1 MYRKHSFHNLTQI
14 IHNFPRIYTN
24 FVVNNSKLLGRN
36 GGGSLIELYPL
47 SEYFTATLTQAQAAS
62 MSADP
67 CAYAV
72 EPNYVIRARG
82 NPSTNFLR
90 LGAHSQEQS
99 DSTDQSRRLGIP
111 EFNRLDEN
119 PPNWGLERVSTRGQR
134 NGKYIWVSEE
144 IRNIYAYTQ

>member
-1 MYRKHSFHNLTQI
+1 
-14 IHNFPRIYTN
+14 
-24 FVVNNSKLLGRN
+24 
-36 GGGSLIELYPL
+36 
-47 SEYFTATLTQAQAAS
+47 

-82 NPSTNFLR
+82 NPSRGNFLR
-90 LGAHSQEQS
+90 LGAHSQEQP

-134 NGKYIWVSEE
+134 NGKYIWVSEY
-144 IRNIYAYTQ
+144 I